1 MAKSVSESGEP
12 QSAAAKRRERDRLRR
27 HNDILDAAEE
37 VFFKKGVEQTTMD
50 DIARAAALSR
60 ALLYVYFADKLAIWR
75 GIVLRAGTALRLRFE
90 RALASS
96 DSGLGQIMAIGEA
109 YYLFSCE
116 SPEYFDVLTSV
127 STLPEPEQTDAQA
140 VDMDV
145 CREQI
150 NQCMVQ
156 ALVNG
161 LTDGTLSGQRID
173 DPMQTAFYLQGALHG
188 VIMQTRSGKSK
199 LSTSANSDKLIRY
212 TIQRLT
218 FSIASSSPVN
228 DGAVV
233 APTKTKTRSDK
244 R

>member
-1 MAKSVSESGEP
+1 MTKSVSEPAEP

-96 DSGLGQIMAIGEA
+96 DSGVGQIMAIGEA
-109 YYLFSCE
+109 YYMFSCE

-127 STLPEPEQTDAQA
+127 STLPEPDQPDPQA
-140 VDMDV
+140 AEMDV
-145 CREQI
+145 CREHI

-161 LTDGTLSGQRID
+161 LEDGTLSRQRID
-173 DPMQTAFYLQGALHG
+173 DPLQTAFYLQGALHG
-188 VIMQTRSGKSK
+188 VIMQTRSGKSR
-199 LSTSANSDKLIRY
+199 LSTSEDSDKLIRY
-212 TIQRLT
+212 TIHRLT
-218 FSIASSSPVN
+218 VSIASLLPDS
-228 DGAVV
+228 DGSAV
-233 APTKTKTRSDK
+233 ASTKSKTRSDK